1 MAKTKAKKTAAKMR
15 LYLVTPERK
24 PGIVWP
30 SIPKDAKPEESR
42 YCYYARKYME
52 AQAAITNARVQ
63 TEIDE
68 VTRRMINVEQKLLE
82 AQNANEDVTSFKE
95 ELVKSQFERKAKKE
109 SLVFRPVRKRL
120 PESHQ

>member
-1 MAKTKAKKTAAKMR
+1 MAKTKAKKTAARMG

-82 AQNANEDVTSFKE
+82 AQNANQDLTSLKE
-95 ELVKSQFERKAKKE
+95 ELVRLQSERKAKKE
-109 SLVFRPVRKRL
+109 SLVFWPMRKS
-120 PESHQ
+120 PAKSGQ